1 MPSTTSAIIPSQL
14 QPNLSHPQPLL
25 LPHPF
30 HPLYIFPLLQ
40 ILPPNQTSQQTT
52 LKPQHIYQTIAI
64 DLLHLPHQIQPH
76 IPHPLMQPLSRQ
88 SLHIL

>member
-1 MPSTTSAIIPSQL
+1 ADHIQENVPQLQQIKDALLKHIHFYPKPQPTIPSTTSPIIPSQL

-40 ILPPNQTSQQTT
+40 ILPAKQTSQQTT
-52 LKPQHIYQTIAI
+52 LKPQH
-64 DLLHLPHQIQPH
+64 
-76 IPHPLMQPLSRQ
+76 
-88 SLHIL
+88 